1 MRPSEHAT
9 FEEFHAAL
17 EATWRETWARAYA
30 LRDECERCATRLSTS
45 SPSPPHSP
53 GPSDA
58 ADPLHTTPSNS
69 QGREGGALPGRG
81 RQEQRGEPARQD
93 TRQQG
98 DDVSAASSSRPLRRL
113 LLPTA
118 VLSCHA
124 LLREATVRLGRA
136 GRPAGVWREAAGD
149 GGGGTR
155 GAGGGRGGAGEG
167 GACRAGQAYGQRPSA
182 TDVQHLERQRC
193 RG

>member
-98 DDVSAASSSRPLRRL
+98 DDVSAPPPPDSSAACPFLPCSPERGHRPPGAGREASGGVARGGRRLRRRAEEGCRR
-113 LLPTA
+113 A
-118 VLSCHA
+118 VV
-124 LLREATVRLGRA
+124 LRVAS
-136 GRPAGVWREAAGD
+136 AAK
-149 GGGGTR
+149 R
-155 GAGGGRGGAGEG
+155 CCGAAAGRGGCGRG
-167 GACRAGQAYGQRPSA
+167 GRAVGGR
-182 TDVQHLERQRC
+182 
-193 RG
+193 